1 MDNMNQPLQSWIS
14 ANIPDEKMLWK
25 KSWSD
30 QVCFVRDK
38 IPTFLVHGME
48 TMNRD
53 ERNKQYQTIRENI
66 TVISTHT
73 SKSILLPV
81 YCIKANGD
89 TFIIRNN
96 FYDWK
101 VSVETNDIHKM
112 DWQKLGIIR
121 NNETQVHPV
130 YCEGFKPEWVYK
142 PYADDKWKYTIEIN
156 SRFKLKMFFWFL
168 QNHKLIK
175 EGIWID

>member
-1 MDNMNQPLQSWIS
+1 MNEPLQSWIT
-14 ANIPDEKMLWK
+14 ANKPAEEMIYKD
-25 KSWSD
+25 SWSD

-38 IPTFLVHGME
+38 IPTFLVHARDKMD
-48 TMNRD
+48 RD
-53 ERNKQYQTIRENI
+53 EGYKQYQTIRENI

-96 FYDWK
+96 FHDWK
-101 VSVETNDIHKM
+101 VSVETHDIHNL
-112 DWQKLGIIR
+112 DWQKLGIVHNI
-121 NNETQVHPV
+121 ESQVHQV

-142 PYADDKWKYTIEIN
+142 PYADDKYKYTIEIYDK
-156 SRFKLKMFFWFL
+156 FQLKMFFWFL